1 MRKSQ
6 IKPFFFFSSYEQ
18 FNFALI
24 TCLTSSIAKLNFLLT
39 PIHINFQF
47 FEFHIFSCFVL
58 YIRRRKREKKC
69 VGRNRRGKKEMGRL
83 FLCISIPKRSIDLL
97 AVESL
102 VFEPFHANKSRGRR
116 QTFLRGYLIPRLA
129 IDRWF
134 APIRDKK
141 RIVMIV
147 GAWLDDT

>member
-1 MRKSQ
+1 M
-6 IKPFFFFSSYEQ
+6 SYFVYCEV
-18 FNFALI
+18 
-24 TCLTSSIAKLNFLLT
+24 KFL
-39 PIHINFQF
+39 INFDPYQLLVF
-47 FEFHIFSCFVL
+47 RISHFFSCFVL

-69 VGRNRRGKKEMGRL
+69 VGGNRRGKKEMGRL

-141 RIVMIV
+141 RILMIV
-147 GAWLDDT
+147 GAWVDDTWTVTRNCFDELRFFFFWNGDF